1 MSFKL
6 RLSLRSR
13 FVGALLI
20 IATLISGGFYYAM
33 DQFIEVLEE
42 ELVTQ
47 SLMRELNAFTNYHLQ
62 NPGINPPERDG
73 IRTYIYK
80 RGDVLTNLPTP
91 MANWSNGKTAEFK
104 WEGGE
109 YQGIRHDI
117 GDMRIYMTID
127 LVRVEILEERLAG
140 LAWIFIA
147 GCLIAAA
154 VVGAGLS
161 LLVSRPVSRLARLVT
176 DIDPTD
182 RGIKLGD
189 QFGDHEVGQIAR
201 AFDQYLEKIDQYVK
215 REQAFTDDASH
226 ELRTPLS
233 VIISATHLLQEDP
246 QLSERSVE
254 RLARIRRAASQMQA
268 LIEAL
273 LFLARED
280 GGIAN
285 DNCALHEIL
294 HESADT
300 FSDQLAEK
308 ALSIHFDIRSP
319 VTVQAP
325 QAMVFCV
332 LQNLINNAIQ
342 NTSKGRIDITLSE
355 HELVVQD
362 TGTGIANNA
371 LDHIFER
378 RYRGAQSRGLGLGL
392 YIVRRIC
399 DRLGWQIDV
408 SNTDGA
414 GARFVVRF

>member
-1 MSFKL
+1 MPFNL

-33 DQFIEVLEE
+33 DQFIDVLEE

-47 SLMRELNAFTNYHLQ
+47 SLMREVNAFTDYHLQ
-62 NPGINPPERDG
+62 NPGVKPPERDG
-73 IRTYIYK
+73 IRTYVYQP
-80 RGDVLTNLPTP
+80 GAATTDLPTP
-91 MANWSNGKTAEFK
+91 MANWSNGRTDEFK
-104 WEGGE
+104 WKGGE

-117 GDMRIYMTID
+117 GETRIYMSID
-127 LVRVEILEERLAG
+127 LVRVEDLEVRLVG

-147 GCLIAAA
+147 GCLFVAAI
-154 VVGAGLS
+154 VGAGLS
-161 LLVSRPVSRLARLVT
+161 LLVTRPVSRLARLVT

-182 RGIKLGD
+182 RGIKLGS
-189 QFGDHEVGQIAR
+189 QFGDHEVGQIAH
-201 AFDQYLEKIDQYVK
+201 AFDQYLEKIDQYVE
-215 REQAFTDDASH
+215 REKAFTDDASH

-246 QLSERSVE
+246 QLSERSIE

-285 DNCALHEIL
+285 DSCALDEIL
-294 HESADT
+294 HERADA
-300 FSDQLAEK
+300 FSDQLADK
-308 ALSIHFDIRSP
+308 ALSIHVDIRAP

-325 QAMVFCV
+325 QAMVLCV
-332 LQNLINNAIQ
+332 VQNLISNAIQ
-342 NTSKGRIDITLSE
+342 NTSKGRIDISLSE
-355 HELVVQD
+355 HEFVVQD
-362 TGTGIANNA
+362 TGTGIPDNA

-392 YIVRRIC
+392 YIVHRIC
-399 DRLGWQIDV
+399 DRLGWQIIAG
-408 SNTDGA
+408 NADGA
-414 GARFVVRF
+414 GARFVVKF